1 MMASLED
8 VVAGAI
14 PNVSDCFPKGS
25 DNTQNK
31 DKNNSLTK
39 GSDNTQT
46 KGSDRLL
53 KAAPQSSPD
62 QEDCPEIEI
71 VFQQLPGN
79 AKIMRRSPLTTFP
92 MPCFLLEKKSPY
104 AAHWAEARFDSLF
117 KNMLRDAADFR
128 FSEKVGKI
136 FANLTKLR
144 GKLRLRRS

>member
-14 PNVSDCFPKGS
+14 PNVGDCFPKGS
-25 DNTQNK
+25 DNTQTK
-31 DKNNSLTK
+31 D
-39 GSDNTQT
+39 
-46 KGSDRLL
+46 SDRLL

-92 MPCFLLEKKSPY
+92 MPCFLLEKKVHMLPTGQRCTLTVVTKCSTSGPQVGPQEVSKWFYY
-104 AAHWAEARFDSLF
+104 AVA
-117 KNMLRDAADFR
+117 
-128 FSEKVGKI
+128 
-136 FANLTKLR
+136 
-144 GKLRLRRS
+144 

>member
-14 PNVSDCFPKGS
+14 PNVGDCFPKGS

-46 KGSDRLL
+46 KDSDRLL

-79 AKIMRRSPLTTFP
+79 AKITRRSPLTTFP
-92 MPCFLLEKKSPY
+92 KPCFLLEKKSPY
-104 AAHWAEARFDSLF
+104 AAHRAEVHFDSSHQVFNKWSTSWSTRSQQVVL
-117 KNMLRDAADFR
+117 LR
-128 FSEKVGKI
+128 SCLI
-136 FANLTKLR
+136 
-144 GKLRLRRS
+144 SQ

>member
-1 MMASLED
+1 MPRGSLVKVNIKIGRKIMMASLED

-14 PNVSDCFPKGS
+14 PNVSDCFP
-25 DNTQNK
+25 
-31 DKNNSLTK
+31 K

-79 AKIMRRSPLTTFP
+79 AKIMRRRPLTTVPSHVF
-92 MPCFLLEKKSPY
+92 F
-104 AAHWAEARFDSLF
+104 
-117 KNMLRDAADFR
+117 
-128 FSEKVGKI
+128 
-136 FANLTKLR
+136 
-144 GKLRLRRS
+144 